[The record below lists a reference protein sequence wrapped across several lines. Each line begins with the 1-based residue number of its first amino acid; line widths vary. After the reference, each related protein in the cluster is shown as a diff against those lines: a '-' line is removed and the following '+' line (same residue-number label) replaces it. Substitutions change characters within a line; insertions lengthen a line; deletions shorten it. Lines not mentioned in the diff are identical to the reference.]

1 MKQIKQEK
9 LRDTTLSKLALI
21 IQTGRPDDR
30 SSVPDE
36 IKPYFNHRNELTIV
50 KGII

>member
-21 IQTGRPDDR
+21 IQTGWPDDR

-36 IKPYFNHRNELTIV
+36 IKPYFNHRMNLLLLKESS
-50 KGII
+50 